1 MLKKHATGDRRTQR
15 LCSPSSSRPLARS
28 PGPRRERIEELP
40 AHALAHPRVLSVAGD
55 NEQGGSRAAG
65 QQRPLVA
72 IWLGHS
78 AQKTALPRG
87 RFILVIPIAHGERE

>member
-1 MLKKHATGDRRTQR
+1 MQQEIAERGGCVRPQAAG
-15 LCSPSSSRPLARS
+15 PLARS

-40 AHALAHPRVLSVAGD
+40 ANALAHPRVLSVAGD

-65 QQRPLVA
+65 QERPLLA

-87 RFILVIPIAHGERE
+87 DLSL